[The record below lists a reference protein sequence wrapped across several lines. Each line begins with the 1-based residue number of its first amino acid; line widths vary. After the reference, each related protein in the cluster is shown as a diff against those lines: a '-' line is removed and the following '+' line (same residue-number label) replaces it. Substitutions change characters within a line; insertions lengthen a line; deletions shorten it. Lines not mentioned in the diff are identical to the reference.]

1 MAAGRSADD
10 ALMTPSNTASQI
22 DAEVVA
28 ARCRELLD
36 ITLWLVLLILRV
48 GNHSFEAFL
57 AIGRW
62 LAQREE

>member
-10 ALMTPSNTASQI
+10 ALMAPSNTASQI

-36 ITLWLVLLILRV
+36 ITLWLLLLTLRV
-48 GNHSFEAFL
+48 GNHTFEAFL

-62 LAQREE
+62 LPQREE